1 MMIKRMIFGK
11 HSLLVKRKTFQWYSI
26 IITIWQITGRCDLPL
41 YLQRIFKTW
50 NNFNIVPKVH
60 ISSPKSDQAYR
71 SHADFVSL
79 DFVLPFL
86 KMAKELN
93 QDFDIMIEAK
103 QKNLAMQRL
112 VDEIA
117 AIRGVKRIS
126 GSSVEW

>member
-1 MMIKRMIFGK
+1 MYQK
-11 HSLLVKRKTFQWYSI
+11 SI
-26 IITIWQITGRCDLPL
+26 
-41 YLQRIFKTW
+41 
-50 NNFNIVPKVH
+50 
-60 ISSPKSDQAYR
+60 ISSPKSEQAFR

-112 VDEIA
+112 VEEIA
-117 AIRGVKRIS
+117 SIRGVKRLS
-126 GSSVEW
+126 SSVIEW

>member
-1 MMIKRMIFGK
+1 MMIKRMMFGK

-26 IITIWQITGRCDLPL
+26 IITIWQIAGRMTSLL
-41 YLQRIFKTW
+41 TYSVYLRLGIT
-50 NNFNIVPKVH
+50 FNIVPKVH

-103 QKNLAMQRL
+103 QKNLAMQKL
-112 VDEIA
+112 VEEIA

>member
-1 MMIKRMIFGK
+1 MMIKRMMFGK

-26 IITIWQITGRCDLPL
+26 IITIWQIKGRCDLPL
-41 YLQRIFKTW
+41 YLHRIFKTW
-50 NNFNIVPKVH
+50 NNVNIVPKVH

-112 VDEIA
+112 VEEIA